1 MRAWISIASLVV
13 LLPVGVRA
21 QGDGNT
27 QSLKNLTLEQLG
39 NVEITTTE
47 KVPEQVWKASAATF
61 VLTNDDIRRSGA
73 TSIPDALRL
82 VPGVEVARIDSDLWA
97 VGIRGSETN
106 FSKAVLV
113 LIDGR
118 SVYTPLYAG
127 VYWDVQDVMLDDVD
141 RIEVIRG
148 PGATVWGPN
157 SADGVINIIT
167 KKAAET
173 QGALVS
179 VLGGNVDNLIAEA
192 RYGGSINSKLTY
204 RLYGR
209 GFIRGAEYHSDHDD
223 LDQWHQERGGFRMDW
238 NRTEHSS
245 YMLESDVYGGASPQ
259 QTGTT
264 WFDNSVSGGDVVGRW
279 EHTSD
284 KGSDVYLQAY
294 FDRTNR
300 VGPLFGETRNT
311 FDVDFLHRLKVASI
325 HQVSYGVGLHW
336 SPSRFTAKTPLLN
349 VLPNGSD
356 VYIHTGFLQDEIH
369 LLNDKVLLT
378 AGVKLQDNNFSGF
391 DVQPTGRILWNSN
404 PHQSFWAAITRA
416 VTTPSEI
423 EEGFRLT
430 GELSANPPLFLVVA
444 GNPKFQSE
452 DLLGYEGGYR
462 QLLAP
467 RVYVDLDVFHNDY
480 DHLQSFGLPTPIGDT
495 VTIVYENAIAGSTNG
510 VEIAPDWKPF
520 DWWELSGSYSFVGID
535 FHANAPGSDISS
547 TGSVRTYEG
556 SSPAHQVKVQSR
568 FDLGKSFEFDQNY
581 AYVSALPA
589 QNVKAY
595 QTMDVRLG
603 WKIQKDWNLSVVG
616 QNLFQPFH
624 YEWGTGDPTEAL
636 IGIRRAAYVKL
647 TWAAPV
653 RFP

>member
-259 QTGTT
+259 ETGTT

-284 KGSDVYLQAY
+284 KG
-294 FDRTNR
+294 
-300 VGPLFGETRNT
+300 
-311 FDVDFLHRLKVASI
+311 
-325 HQVSYGVGLHW
+325 
-336 SPSRFTAKTPLLN
+336 
-349 VLPNGSD
+349 
-356 VYIHTGFLQDEIH
+356 
-369 LLNDKVLLT
+369 
-378 AGVKLQDNNFSGF
+378 
-391 DVQPTGRILWNSN
+391 
-404 PHQSFWAAITRA
+404 
-416 VTTPSEI
+416 
-423 EEGFRLT
+423 
-430 GELSANPPLFLVVA
+430 
-444 GNPKFQSE
+444 
-452 DLLGYEGGYR
+452 
-462 QLLAP
+462 
-467 RVYVDLDVFHNDY
+467 
-480 DHLQSFGLPTPIGDT
+480 
-495 VTIVYENAIAGSTNG
+495 
-510 VEIAPDWKPF
+510 
-520 DWWELSGSYSFVGID
+520 
-535 FHANAPGSDISS
+535 
-547 TGSVRTYEG
+547 
-556 SSPAHQVKVQSR
+556 
-568 FDLGKSFEFDQNY
+568 
-581 AYVSALPA
+581 
-589 QNVKAY
+589 
-595 QTMDVRLG
+595 
-603 WKIQKDWNLSVVG
+603 
-616 QNLFQPFH
+616 
-624 YEWGTGDPTEAL
+624 
-636 IGIRRAAYVKL
+636 
-647 TWAAPV
+647 
-653 RFP
+653 